1 MMSRAE
7 RTIAG
12 EWWWT
17 VDRWLLGALGL
28 LTVSGIVLSLAASPA
43 VAERLG
49 LGLFHFVNRQVF
61 FAFIAVPVLLGI
73 SFLTPRQVRRVALL
87 AFAVGWV
94 MLVGTLFFGAEIKGS
109 RRWISIMGVTVQPSE
124 LIKPAFVI
132 LCAWLFSEGARRRD
146 VPGHLMAIGLL
157 ALVVTPLIMQPDF
170 GQTLLVTTVWGALF
184 FLAGL
189 GWMWVVGLTGAGAIG
204 FLTAYTLIPH
214 VAQRIN
220 RFLDPESG
228 DTYQVDRAIESFVS
242 GGWFGKGPGEGT
254 VKRVLPDSHTDF
266 VFAVTG
272 EEFGIIACL
281 ALLSVFAFIVLRG
294 LSRARREEDLFVRFA
309 VAGLSMLFGLQ
320 ALINMA
326 VNVHLLPAKG
336 MTLPFISSGGSS
348 LVSLSFGMG
357 LLMALTRDRPRA
369 ELVAEEMAAHS
380 GRSRQ

>member
-7 RTIAG
+7 RTLVG

-17 VDRWLLGALGL
+17 VDRWLLGAFGL
-28 LTVSGIVLSLAASPA
+28 LTLAGVVLSLAASPP

-61 FAFIAVPVLLGI
+61 FAALAIPVLVAI
-73 SFLTPRQVRRVALL
+73 SFLTPRQVRRVALV
-87 AFAVGWV
+87 AFLMGWV
-94 MLVGTLFFGAEIKGS
+94 MLVGTLFFGAEIKGA
-109 RRWISIMGVTVQPSE
+109 RRWISILGVTVQPSE
-124 LIKPAFVI
+124 LIKPSFAV
-132 LCAWLFSEGARRRD
+132 LCAWLFSEGARRKD
-146 VPGHLMAIGLL
+146 VPGHFLAIALL
-157 ALVVTPLIMQPDF
+157 GVTITPLVLQPDF
-170 GQTLLVTTVWGALF
+170 GQTLLVTTVWAALF

-189 GWMWVVGLTGAGAIG
+189 GWIWVVTLGGIGAFGL
-204 FLTAYTLIPH
+204 FTAYTLIPH

-228 DTYQVDRAIESFVS
+228 DTYQIDRSVESFVS

-281 ALLSVFAFIVLRG
+281 LLLTVFGFIVLRG
-294 LSRARREEDLFVRFA
+294 LMRARREDDLFVRFA
-309 VAGLSMLFGLQ
+309 IAGLSMLFGLQ

-326 VNVHLLPAKG
+326 VNVHLIPAKG

-348 LVSLSFGMG
+348 LVSLAFGMG
-357 LLMALTRDRPRA
+357 LLIALTRERPRA
-369 ELVAEEMAAHS
+369 EQVAEEMALHS
-380 GRSRQ
+380 ARSRT